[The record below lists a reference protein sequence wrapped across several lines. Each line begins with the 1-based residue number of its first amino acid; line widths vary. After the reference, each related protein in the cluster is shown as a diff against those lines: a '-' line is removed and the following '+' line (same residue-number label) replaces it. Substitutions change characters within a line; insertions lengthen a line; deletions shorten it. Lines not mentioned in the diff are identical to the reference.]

1 VVAECHE
8 LKTFHSEALVGFR
21 QEFTISVVTGE
32 IYKSVLVF
40 EEEPQY
46 LVLVPSR
53 RNSVYDEK
61 HLK

>member
-1 VVAECHE
+1 MVAECHE
-8 LKTFHSEALVGFR
+8 LKTFHSEALVDFR

-53 RNSVYDEK
+53 WNSVYDEK